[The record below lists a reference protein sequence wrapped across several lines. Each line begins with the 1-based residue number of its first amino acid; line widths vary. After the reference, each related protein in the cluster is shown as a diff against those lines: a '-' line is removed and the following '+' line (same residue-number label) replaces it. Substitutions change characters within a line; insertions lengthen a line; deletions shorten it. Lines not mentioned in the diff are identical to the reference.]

1 MSFAAPIEFYER
13 QEKIKASPLY
23 PQIQYMNSQLNQM
36 QEGTPQ
42 YEMLKSKLFEM
53 QDQAA
58 GGVAPQ
64 QQQMPQIPGRSGGI
78 EGLAEMLVRDDG
90 LGQRSPGQYPDT
102 VPVPSRNDD
111 LIVDFPILDRTPKP
125 QRGDFP
131 DYIKTGPNTRLPP
144 RPPIFE
150 NPFGSKGRRPPR
162 PPILDDIF
170 GDEGRR
176 PPMMRTMDFQD
187 RNGNRIDDRDEKGG
201 GKGRRV
207 PSRRIKDSYQRQG
220 GLAGRIGDL
229 MRQMQEGRQAPA
241 PRGGM
246 FGDLMSRMA
255 SERNQPGMDRRMMQN
270 DLAPPI
276 EQYFAE
282 GSQLEQEAPDM
293 EAIRRQVMQ
302 NMRIRGIGI

>member
-1 MSFAAPIEFYER
+1 MSFAAPKEFYER
-13 QEKIKASPLY
+13 QERIKASPLY

-42 YEMLKSKLFEM
+42 YEMLKAKLFAM

-78 EGLAEMLVRDDG
+78 EGLAEMLQRLQG
-90 LGQRSPGQYPDT
+90 GQRSPGQYPDT
-102 VPVPSRNDD
+102 VPVPSGNDD

-125 QRGDFP
+125 QRGDVP
-131 DYIKTGPNTRLPP
+131 DYIKTAPP
-144 RPPIFE
+144 
-150 NPFGSKGRRPPR
+150 KPPR

-170 GDEGRR
+170 GDEGQL
-176 PPMMRTMDFQD
+176 PPMMRTNDFQD

-201 GKGRRV
+201 VKRRRI
-207 PSRRIKDSYQRQG
+207 PSRRIKDSYRQRG
-220 GLAGRIGDL
+220 GLAGRIAQL
-229 MRQMQEGRQAPA
+229 TEQMRGREDRPM

-246 FGDLMSRMA
+246 FRDLMRRVQ
-255 SERNQPGMDRRMMQN
+255 SERDEPRMQAPLQN
-270 DLAPPI
+270 MLAPPP

-282 GSQLEQEAPDM
+282 RNRREMDAPDM
-293 EAIRRQVMQ
+293 EAIRRQIMQ